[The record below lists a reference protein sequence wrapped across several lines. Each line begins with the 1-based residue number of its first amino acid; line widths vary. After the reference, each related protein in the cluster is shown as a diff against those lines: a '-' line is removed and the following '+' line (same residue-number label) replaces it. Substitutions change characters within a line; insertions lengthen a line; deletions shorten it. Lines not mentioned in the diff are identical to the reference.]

1 MIPDSDISAS
11 ETHVNYV
18 PAGARINSQAGWYTN
33 DKSRSQDWIQVD
45 LGEKKHVIK
54 VATQVRN
61 VLGVKL
67 PLNGTESF
75 MKYIIYMLIILMILL
90 NLLCV
95 FIKVSFVRTF
105 FFRK

>member
-45 LGEKKHVIK
+45 LGEKKHVTK

-61 VLGVKL
+61 VQGVKL
-67 PLNGTESF
+67 PLNGTESS
-75 MKYIIYMLIILMILL
+75 MNYIIHMFIIRMVLL
-90 NLLCV
+90 NLLCLD
-95 FIKVSFVRTF
+95 
-105 FFRK
+105 